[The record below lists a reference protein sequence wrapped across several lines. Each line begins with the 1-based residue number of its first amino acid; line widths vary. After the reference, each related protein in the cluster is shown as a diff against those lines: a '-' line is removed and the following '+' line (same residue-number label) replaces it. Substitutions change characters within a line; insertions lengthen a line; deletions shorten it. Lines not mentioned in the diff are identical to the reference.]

1 MSRARRGGGAVA
13 LAVAATFVGLVCPAS
28 AAWADSTRD
37 RQWPLAFLKVAEAQ
51 RYSQGAGVIVAV
63 IDSGVDASHP
73 DLAGSVLSGIDAQPG
88 ASGNGWTDTDG
99 HGTGMAGL
107 IVAHGHG
114 PGGSLGV
121 VGIAPQAKI
130 LPVKDGA
137 SAGTAVAD
145 GIAWATNHGA
155 KVISISEGSADDDPR
170 ERAAVEQ
177 AIARDIVVVAGA
189 GNLPG
194 QGVDYPAAY
203 PGVVAVAGVDQHGNH
218 AEVSLTGPQ
227 VVLSAP
233 AVDVIRPAV
242 DHGYALG
249 TGTSDATAIDR
260 GPSGR
265 DDVYGYGIVNLV
277 GALTADVPPLAT
289 PSASPDPTT
298 GAASSPPTGRS
309 PWLIVGL
316 GVVLVVVAALGL
328 LLVARRRTPG

>member
-233 AVDVIRPAV
+233 AVNTP
-242 DHGYALG
+242 LG
-249 TGTSDATAIDR
+249 
-260 GPSGR
+260 PK
-265 DDVYGYGIVNLV
+265 
-277 GALTADVPPLAT
+277 
-289 PSASPDPTT
+289 
-298 GAASSPPTGRS
+298 
-309 PWLIVGL
+309 
-316 GVVLVVVAALGL
+316 
-328 LLVARRRTPG
+328 